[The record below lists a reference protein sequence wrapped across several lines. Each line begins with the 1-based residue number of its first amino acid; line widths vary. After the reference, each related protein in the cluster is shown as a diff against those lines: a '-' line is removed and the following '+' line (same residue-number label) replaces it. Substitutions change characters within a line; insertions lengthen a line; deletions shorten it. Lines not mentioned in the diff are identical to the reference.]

1 MQIKQFITI
10 TITTTT
16 TTATTTATATTDE
29 DNEACKICR
38 VFEELSNYLNV
49 SGPGER
55 CMEFKRWNMNA
66 KFIQLLIGATNNWP
80 VTAHYND
87 VGWATRTMRLR
98 SAPRII
104 NI

>member
-1 MQIKQFITI
+1 MQDLLSIRGVIK
-10 TITTTT
+10 
-16 TTATTTATATTDE
+16 
-29 DNEACKICR
+29 
-38 VFEELSNYLNV
+38 LSQRFRTC
-49 SGPGER
+49 ER
-55 CMEFKRWNMNA
+55 CMEFKLWNMNY
-66 KFIQLLIGATNNWP
+66 KVTQLVIGATSNWP

>member
-10 TITTTT
+10 TITT
-16 TTATTTATATTDE
+16 DE
-29 DNEACKICR
+29 DNEVCKICR
-38 VFEELSNYLNV
+38 VLEELSNYLNV

-55 CMEFKRWNMNA
+55 CMEFNLWNMNV
-66 KFIQLLIGATNNWP
+66 KVIQLVIGATSIWP
-80 VTAHYND
+80 VTAHYNE

>member
-16 TTATTTATATTDE
+16 TTTTTATTTATATTTTDE

-55 CMEFKRWNMNA
+55 CMKFKCWNTNA
-66 KFIQLLIGATNNWP
+66 KFIQLVIGATNNWP

-87 VGWATRTMRLR
+87 VGFGH
-98 SAPRII
+98 
-104 NI
+104 